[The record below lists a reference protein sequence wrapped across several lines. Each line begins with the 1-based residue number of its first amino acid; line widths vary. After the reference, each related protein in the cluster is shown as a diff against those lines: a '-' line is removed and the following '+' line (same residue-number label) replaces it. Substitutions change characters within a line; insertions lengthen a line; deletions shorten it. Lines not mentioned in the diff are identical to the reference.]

1 MQRSRW
7 LWRGIAAVSV
17 TFALLFA
24 CGFAYAVKTVLAPS
38 GSIVPIADEAEDAP
52 LAREASVEIVALG
65 DSLTFGYGD
74 STGRGYV
81 GRLRELLE
89 ERTGVP
95 THIVGNFA
103 ANGYTTLQVLADLNE
118 REGIAEALRRAD
130 LVVMTVG
137 GNDLLRLGDEI
148 DVEAFRENIPET
160 QANIRE
166 ILVTIR
172 DITPEAPIYYI
183 GLYNPFIEYTDIEG
197 TSLAVQAWN
206 AAAFETLNA
215 MDDATFVPTFDLFQ
229 RGVDR
234 FLASDRYHPNDE
246 GYARIAERLAA
257 LLE

>member
-7 LWRGIAAVSV
+7 LWRGIAAVSFS
-17 TFALLFA
+17 FALLFVV
-24 CGFAYAVKTVLAPS
+24 GFAYAVKTVIAPS
-38 GSIVPIADEAEDAP
+38 GSIAAVPDAVGEAP
-52 LAREASVEIVALG
+52 LAHEDSVEIVALG

-95 THIVGNFA
+95 THVVGNFA
-103 ANGYTTLQVLADLNE
+103 VNGYTTAQILGDLKE

-130 LVVMTVG
+130 LVVMTAG
-137 GNDLLRLGDEI
+137 GNDLVQLGDEI
-148 DVEAFRENIPET
+148 DVEAFRDNIPGA

-172 DITPEAPIYYI
+172 DITPEARIYYI

-206 AAAFETLNA
+206 DAVFEETDA
-215 MDDATFVPTFDLFQ
+215 VDAATFVPTFDLFQ
-229 RGVDR
+229 HGVER
-234 FLASDRYHPNDE
+234 FLATDRYHPNDE
-246 GYARIAERLAA
+246 GYARIAERLAT